1 MANDDNLDELR
12 RGCHLSKEMSRLYE
26 SYYEE
31 RKKGQEIAKENAK
44 LKQRLDDLENEH
56 KKKKKTDIE
65 LMSDTEE
72 EENPEADSNIM
83 GALIANERKSN
94 NELMELR
101 KLLINHLE
109 KATTPS
115 SFGVKKMGE
124 LESQTFIDA
133 TKSWK
138 DNIYVGMQKCS
149 YWNDHIR
156 DPHWHP
162 FKLINID
169 GVLTQVIDEK
179 DEKLKEVKEEL
190 GENVCEAVKTALIEM
205 NEYNPS
211 GRVAVSELW
220 NFQKDVKASLKEV
233 VEYIIDGWTPPTK
246 KRSRKRK
253 ESSSASIRQSGK

>member
-44 LKQRLDDLENEH
+44 LKQRLDDFENEH
-56 KKKKKTDIE
+56 K
-65 LMSDTEE
+65 E
-72 EENPEADSNIM
+72 EENPEADANIM

-109 KATTPS
+109 KATTPR

-124 LESQTFIDA
+124 LEPQTFIDA

-162 FKLINID
+162 FKLINIY
-169 GVLTQVIDEK
+169 GVLTDWYSASAKNFETVVCFFDFHNMRDLPMNMQKLVID
-179 DEKLKEVKEEL
+179 LL
-190 GENVCEAVKTALIEM
+190 M
-205 NEYNPS
+205 S
-211 GRVAVSELW
+211 GQVPQSTS
-220 NFQKDVKASLKEV
+220 QKA
-233 VEYIIDGWTPPTK
+233 
-246 KRSRKRK
+246 
-253 ESSSASIRQSGK
+253 